1 MVEYGT
7 LPNKQGVHN
16 MAEIKKAPVKKKT
29 KEPPSQPIK
38 SIQHDLFSDFLTN
51 KTSEVSNTVN
61 LWERIPKYFLSPQE
75 QKRLRTAE
83 GLAKP
88 YTQEY
93 TLKGQNGE
101 LLSYRVELQPALIKQ
116 LDGEYIAFFP
126 TKAEEIIEEVLKK
139 IFTEQNLG
147 IHDSKNSESWVKFS
161 YGMINKELRKNKCS
175 RTHQQIKHSLEIMN
189 KCILTVYEDNKEI
202 YTGAILQDYCSV
214 DRKQYLDDTKA
225 LHIARLSV
233 FISHAVNTLQYRQFN
248 LGRLTACKEQLSRWL
263 LKRLINR
270 FHYASLI
277 TTHHFLFSTIKAE
290 SSLLRLAREIDN
302 RIKVITALEELKKT
316 GTIFSYEILEIK
328 EGRKIVDVKYTVT
341 PTHEFS
347 REQKAANAR
356 KNMIEEKAIEKGL
369 QIKDKSKHK

>member
-1 MVEYGT
+1 MVECET
-7 LPNKQGVHN
+7 LTNKQGVNN
-16 MAEIKKAPVKKKT
+16 MAEIKKTQVKKKI

-51 KTSEVSNTVN
+51 KTSEVSNTVD

-175 RTHQQIKHSLEIMN
+175 RTHQQIKHSLEIMS
-189 KCILTVYEDNKEI
+189 KCILTVYEDSEEI

-290 SSLLRLAREIDN
+290 SGLLRLAREIDN

-316 GTIFSYEILEIK
+316 GTIFSYDVLEIK

-347 REQKAANAR
+347 SEQKAANAR
-356 KNMIEEKAIEKGL
+356 KNMIEEKAVKKGL
-369 QIKDKSKHK
+369 QITNKLKHK

>member
-356 KNMIEEKAIEKGL
+356 KNMIEEKAVKKGL
-369 QIKDKSKHK
+369 KITDQSKHK

>member
-1 MVEYGT
+1 
-7 LPNKQGVHN
+7 
-16 MAEIKKAPVKKKT
+16 MADTKKKSVKKKM
-29 KEPPSQPIK
+29 KMPPSKEIK
-38 SIQHDLFSDFLTN
+38 NVQHDLFSDFLAN
-51 KTSEVSNTVN
+51 DISEVSNTVD

-75 QKRLRTAE
+75 QKKLRTAE

-88 YTQEY
+88 YIQEY

-101 LLSYRVELQPALIKQ
+101 PLPYRLELQPALIKQ

-147 IHDSKNSESWVKFS
+147 IHDSKNAESWVKFS
-161 YGMINKELRKNKCS
+161 YSMINKELRKNKCS
-175 RTHQQIKHSLEIMN
+175 RTHQQIKHSLEIMS
-189 KCILTVYEDNKEI
+189 KCILTVYEDSEEI

-225 LHIARLSV
+225 LHVARLSV

-248 LGRLTACKEQLSRWL
+248 LRRLTACKEQLSRWL

-270 FHYASLI
+270 FHYASLT

-302 RIKVITALEELKKT
+302 RIKVIAALEELKNT
-316 GTIFSYEILEIK
+316 GTIFNYNILDIK
-328 EGRKIVDVKYTVT
+328 EGRKIVDIKYTIT

-356 KNMIEEKAIEKGL
+356 KNMIEEKALKKGL
-369 QIKDKSKHK
+369 KIVDKSKSK

>member
-16 MAEIKKAPVKKKT
+16 MAEIEKAPVKKKT

-356 KNMIEEKAIEKGL
+356 KNMIEEKAVKKGL
-369 QIKDKSKHK
+369 KITDQSKHK

>member
-316 GTIFSYEILEIK
+316 GTIFSYEISEIK
-328 EGRKIVDVKYTVT
+328 KGRKIVDVKYTVT

-356 KNMIEEKAIEKGL
+356 KNMIEEKAVKKGL
-369 QIKDKSKHK
+369 KITDQSKHK